1 MVFIVSLSYF
11 HHLELYCAIKIVSD
25 LIESEKNKMASGNV
39 SIDCTQYSKL
49 LKEYVNNASLDVLL
63 YDLNMLAK
71 MNESI
76 VCDK

>member
-1 MVFIVSLSYF
+1 MFDF

-25 LIESEKNKMASGNV
+25 LIESEKSKMVSGNV

-49 LKEYVNNASLDVLL
+49 LKEYVINGSLDVLL
-63 YDLNMLAK
+63 HDMNMLAK
-71 MNESI
+71 MNDSI